1 MAITERELQKVQEI
15 FLEQARA
22 HFPPSVQF
30 KEANASVTTDPYDEE
45 WIRIELLYTAPD
57 PVLDG
62 DLMNTFHRLDLERA
76 HDRIRPHRPD
86 YGSLRGHKRSHQA
99 ATRQGEAHAVIDPER
114 LRPGAAGRLPTEPL

>member
-1 MAITERELQKVQEI
+1 MAITERDLQKVQEI

-45 WIRIELLYTAPD
+45 WIRIELLYISPE

-62 DLMNTFHRLDLERA
+62 ELMNTL
-76 HDRIRPHRPD
+76 
-86 YGSLRGHKRSHQA
+86 Y
-99 ATRQGEAHAVIDPER
+99 TRTE
-114 LRPGAAGRLPTEPL
+114 EPLIASGFTALTSVRYTDVNDPTRTRYPTP

>member
-1 MAITERELQKVQEI
+1 MVITERELQKVKEI

-30 KEANASVTTDPYDEE
+30 KNANASVTTDPYDEE

-62 DLMNTFHRLDLERA
+62 HLMNTLHRRTD
-76 HDRIRPHRPD
+76 
-86 YGSLRGHKRSHQA
+86 
-99 ATRQGEAHAVIDPER
+99 
-114 LRPGAAGRLPTEPL
+114 EPLLASGVTGLTMVHYVDINDSTRHPHGEEKTPTP

>member
-1 MAITERELQKVQEI
+1 MTITERELQKVQEI

-62 DLMNTFHRLDLERA
+62 DLMNTLHRRTDEPMTAAGVTDLTMV
-76 HDRIRPHRPD
+76 HYVDIN
-86 YGSLRGHKRSHQA
+86 
-99 ATRQGEAHAVIDPER
+99 DPTR
-114 LRPGAAGRLPTEPL
+114 LRHAKEKPAP

>member
-1 MAITERELQKVQEI
+1 MTITERELQKVQEI

-62 DLMNTFHRLDLERA
+62 DLMNTFHRRTDEPMTAAGVTDLTMV
-76 HDRIRPHRPD
+76 HYVDIN
-86 YGSLRGHKRSHQA
+86 
-99 ATRQGEAHAVIDPER
+99 DPTR
-114 LRPGAAGRLPTEPL
+114 LRHSKGTLTP

>member
-1 MAITERELQKVQEI
+1 MAITESQLQKVQEI
-15 FLEQARA
+15 FLQQARA

-62 DLMNTFHRLDLERA
+62 DLMNTLHRRTDGPMTASGLTDLTMVHYVDINDPTRLR
-76 HDRIRPHRPD
+76 HSKRRIRDEH
-86 YGSLRGHKRSHQA
+86 HQ
-99 ATRQGEAHAVIDPER
+99 R
-114 LRPGAAGRLPTEPL
+114 AG